1 MSKQIQ
7 RAWLFAAAMVVV
19 YAAGTFVLGRGFHL
33 AVFGNA
39 MQCAVGV
46 LLVVASWSNVRRG
59 SPEMRKFWVLMT
71 ISFALWA
78 MGQFVWTYYEVYRRA
93 EYPQVSAWDALYFLK
108 GIPLLAALG
117 LQPHR
122 EPVKDRRVL
131 ADNDIVRLGKIIL
144 TFNLAGE
151 IKPADTTETPAV

>member
-1 MSKQIQ
+1 MDKKVQ
-7 RAWLFAAAMVVV
+7 RAWLFSAAMVAL
-19 YAAGTFVLGRGFHL
+19 YAAGTFVLGKGFQL
-33 AVFGNA
+33 AVFGNV

-93 EYPQVSAWDALYFLK
+93 EYPEVSAWAHPYFLNV
-108 GIPLLAALG
+108 IPLLAPFG
-117 LQPHR
+117 LQPH
-122 EPVKDRRVL
+122 
-131 ADNDIVRLGKIIL
+131 
-144 TFNLAGE
+144 
-151 IKPADTTETPAV
+151 PA

>member
-7 RAWLFAAAMVVV
+7 RAWLFAAAMVAL
-19 YAAGTFVLGRGFHL
+19 YATGTFVLGKGFHL

-46 LLVVASWSNVRRG
+46 LLVAASWSNIRRG

-78 MGQFVWTYYEVYRRA
+78 MGQFVWSYYEVYRRS
-93 EYPQVSAWDALYFLK
+93 EMPQVSPWDALYFLK

-122 EPVKDRRVL
+122 EPVKDRPNIGLLALSIIVL
-131 ADNDIVRLGKIIL
+131 CFLSL
-144 TFNLAGE
+144 YF
-151 IKPADTTETPAV
+151 